1 MKYLD
6 DKGIE
11 WKPEERK
18 VFEDLGFNGKTI
30 YTTTVEQLK
39 ADGVP
44 RGIAI
49 AILEIIPDYVVQA
62 QAPQPGKP
70 PLLPLYFSGRGVG
83 DEWILLLC
91 LIFLFFLN

>member
-30 YTTTVEQLK
+30 YHTTQEKLENK
-39 ADGVP
+39 GVP
-44 RGIAI
+44 MGIAI

-70 PLLPLYFSGRGVG
+70 PSSSTL
-83 DEWILLLC
+83 
-91 LIFLFFLN
+91 FLGT

>member
-70 PLLPLYFSGRGVG
+70 PLLPLYFSGRGV